1 MKKIT
6 ALLLCLVG
14 FGPAYGAKFQT
25 LEEALTQTAAKIAQN
40 AFIPKNSK
48 MAVVGFLE
56 STSRVRY
63 PLSSV
68 LEDDLSGFLIE
79 KAPGRVIAKN
89 HIDTVLREL
98 KISRDDIFDTRNRK
112 QFGRLATARTNMAEQ
127 VKSTIRSEF
136 ARALEAGNYDDS
148 TGGYLKDVFF
158 SAVDNLT
165 VNGIVMQETYL
176 QRLLESDG
184 LQERMYYRAYVL
196 ARISVQ
202 DYNGVVKRAFTD
214 TKAQVQANKSAK
226 ELVKETEARFWGN
239 QGEDKQ

>member
-14 FGPAYGAKFQT
+14 FGPAYGAIFQT
-25 LEEALTQTAAKIAQN
+25 LEDALTQTAAKIAQN

-112 QFGRLATARTNMAEQ
+112 QFGRLASADLII
-127 VKSTIRSEF
+127 S
-136 ARALEAGNYDDS
+136 GNYWINRREVVIVVNVVNIEN
-148 TGGYLKDVFF
+148 GLALF
-158 SAVDNLT
+158 SNRVRIRKSQFDKA
-165 VNGIVMQETYL
+165 
-176 QRLLESDG
+176 LL
-184 LQERMYYRAYVL
+184 
-196 ARISVQ
+196 
-202 DYNGVVKRAFTD
+202 GVPSKCY
-214 TKAQVQANKSAK
+214 
-226 ELVKETEARFWGN
+226 
-239 QGEDKQ
+239 